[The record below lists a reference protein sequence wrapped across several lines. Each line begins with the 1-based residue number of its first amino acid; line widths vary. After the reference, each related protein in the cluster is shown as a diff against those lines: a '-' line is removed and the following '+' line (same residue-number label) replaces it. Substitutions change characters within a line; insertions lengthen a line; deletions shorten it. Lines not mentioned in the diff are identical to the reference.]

1 MTETREDRLLEA
13 KKKAKERAKA
23 WRNEAYA
30 KAKERAKA
38 QREALKS
45 SPEALERKAL
55 LREKRRA
62 EYLKAKGQ
70 ADAAKQAEKNRM
82 KQEEKAIAKA
92 FQEEREAE
100 LRRLLTTGDKIG
112 PPTLRVI
119 RGGK

>member
-62 EYLKAKGQ
+62 EYLKAIGQ
-70 ADAAKQAEKNRM
+70 ADAA
-82 KQEEKAIAKA
+82 
-92 FQEEREAE
+92 
-100 LRRLLTTGDKIG
+100 
-112 PPTLRVI
+112 
-119 RGGK
+119 